1 MSDSPL
7 DSLYT
12 SRLEESGISHSAAQY
27 ADFIP
32 LAKTQ
37 TASLWKGAPSQ
48 PAIQINYPTP
58 SGKRNGFFR
67 LRLLGT
73 APGFAL
79 EKPLRYLQPPHS
91 GVHAY
96 LPRVDGVEWRELLLN
111 PEHPLLITEGEIKAL
126 AATLAGFPTIGLGGV
141 ENWHS
146 ARDGSP
152 LIEELAAVEWE
163 ERNVYICYDSDVASK
178 PQVAYAAQRLASELA
193 ARGAVVFDA
202 GLPASAATKVGLD
215 DYIVRNGKRSLE
227 KHLAEAV
234 PFANVKAL
242 HEFNERFIFIRAS
255 ASIYEV
261 ETQEQYS
268 AFEFR
273 NSTCANATYPLK
285 ITNAKGGIK
294 LETHSTAVDWIK
306 WPNRREVQRVDY
318 IPGSDN
324 LIVQKDNTLVLNL
337 WPGWGT
343 EPRAGS
349 IQPWTRL
356 FEYLTSELP
365 NDEIV
370 AVRKWMMQWFAY
382 PLLYPGAKLYSAVV
396 FWGSVQGTGKTLL
409 GETMLKIYGSNS
421 QFVEASDLE
430 GSFNG
435 WAKNKQFVLGDEITG
450 TDSRAH
456 ADKLKGLITGTN
468 LNINEKYKRPY
479 VLPNT
484 VQFYFT
490 SNHPDAFFLDQDR
503 RFLVIE
509 TPQEPLPLEFYAQYR
524 KWLLGDGPAAIFHH
538 LLHNV
543 KLDGFNPQGP
553 PPGTFAKEIMI
564 DQSKS
569 EVGRFIAAVML
580 DPDQAHRLFGI
591 PQDVDLFAPHELHK
605 FYDPRGEKRATVKAI
620 SLELQKQGAVKV
632 LGGRQVE
639 INGAGHYRF
648 YAVRNGDKWRRA
660 SATRVRFYVNNERNL
675 PTPKF

>member
-1 MSDSPL
+1 MSDMIL
-7 DSLYT
+7 DKLFS
-12 SRLEESGISHSAAQY
+12 SRLAESGIPLDAARY

-32 LAKTQ
+32 LPKTR

-48 PAIQINYPTP
+48 AAIQINYPSP

-96 LPRVDGVEWRELLLN
+96 LPRVDGVNWLELLLN
-111 PEHPLLITEGEIKAL
+111 PDQPLLITEGEIKAL

-193 ARGAVVFDA
+193 ARGAIVFDA
-202 GLPASAATKVGLD
+202 GLPSLSTSKVGLD
-215 DYIVRNGKRSLE
+215 DYLVQNGKRSLE
-227 KHLAEAV
+227 EHLTNST

-242 HEFNERFIFIRAS
+242 HEFNERFIYVRSSSRVF
-255 ASIYEV
+255 EV
-261 ETQEQYS
+261 ENREQYN
-268 AFEFR
+268 AHEFKNITEA
-273 NSTCANATYPLK
+273 NSKYVVKTMNG
-285 ITNAKGGIK
+285 KGVLK
-294 LETHSTAVDWIK
+294 LEKRSTASDWIQ
-306 WPNRREVQRVDY
+306 WQNRRTVQRTDY
-318 IPGSDN
+318 IPGCTD
-324 LIVQKDNTLVLNL
+324 LIVHNEKGLVLNL
-337 WPGWGT
+337 WPGWGV
-343 EPRAGS
+343 EPRAGD
-349 IQPWTRL
+349 IKPWNDL
-356 FEYLTSELP
+356 FKYLTSELP
-365 NDEIV
+365 DNESD
-370 AVRKWMMQWFAY
+370 AVRKWLIQWFAY
-382 PLLYPGAKLYSAVV
+382 PLHYPGAKLFSAVAL
-396 FWGSVQGTGKTLL
+396 WGATPGTGKTLL
-409 GETMLKIYGSNS
+409 GETMIKVYGSNG

-430 GSFNG
+430 GAFNS
-435 WAKNKQFVLGDEITG
+435 WVKCRQFILGDEITG
-450 TDSRAH
+450 TDSRNH
-456 ADKLKGLITGTN
+456 ADKLKGLITGTS
-468 LNINEKYKRPY
+468 LSINEKYEKPY
-479 VLPNT
+479 NLPNT

-509 TPQEPLPLEFYAQYR
+509 APSKPLPVAFYSKYR
-524 KWLLGDGPAAIFHH
+524 EWLLGDGPSAVFHH

-553 PPGTFAKEIMI
+553 APGTFAKEVMI
-564 DQSKS
+564 DQGKS
-569 EVGRFIAAVML
+569 EVGRFIASVML
-580 DPDQAHRLFGI
+580 DPDQARKMYGVPTDIELFN
-591 PQDVDLFAPHELHK
+591 PAELHK
-605 FYDPRGEKRATVKAI
+605 YYDPRGEKRATVKAI
-620 SLELQKQGAVKV
+620 SLELQKQGAVKI
-632 LGGRQVE
+632 LKGRQIE
-639 INGAGHYRF
+639 ITGSGHYRF

-660 SATRVRFYVNNERNL
+660 KVSHVRSYVNQREL